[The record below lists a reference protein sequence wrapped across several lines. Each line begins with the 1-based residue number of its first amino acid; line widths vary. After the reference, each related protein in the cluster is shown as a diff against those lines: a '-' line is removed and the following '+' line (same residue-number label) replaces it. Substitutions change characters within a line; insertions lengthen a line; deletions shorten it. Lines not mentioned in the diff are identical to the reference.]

1 VKEFLSREG
10 AAFDVK
16 NVEEDHDAYT
26 ELLAL
31 GVRTVPLTVIGTK
44 RIKGF
49 DPAALQQALEASAG
63 ESTRDR

>member
-1 VKEFLSREG
+1 MKEFLSHEG

-31 GVRTVPLTVIGTK
+31 GVRTVPLTVIETK

-49 DPAALQQALEASAG
+49 DPAALRQALEASGG
-63 ESTRDR
+63 ESSRDR

>member
-10 AAFDVK
+10 ASFDVK

-26 ELLAL
+26 ELIDL
-31 GVRTVPLTVIGTK
+31 GARTVPLTVIGTA

-49 DPAALQQALEASAG
+49 DPAALRQALAAAGG
-63 ESTRDR
+63 ESSRDR

>member
-1 VKEFLSREG
+1 MKEFLSREG
-10 AAFDVK
+10 ASFDVK

-31 GVRTVPLTVIGTK
+31 DVRTVPLTIIGTE

-49 DPAALQQALEASAG
+49 DPAALRQALESSAG

>member
-1 VKEFLSREG
+1 M
-10 AAFDVK
+10 K

-31 GVRTVPLTVIGTK
+31 GVRTVPLTIIGTE

-49 DPAALQQALEASAG
+49 DPAALRQALESSAG